1 VLPAAGCLGSR
12 AVQGPEL
19 QGRAVFELAVFELAV
34 FELESVVPFFRVPL
48 VNLYAYS
55 TTRVTCKNGL
65 R

>member
-19 QGRAVFELAVFELAV
+19 QERAVFELAV